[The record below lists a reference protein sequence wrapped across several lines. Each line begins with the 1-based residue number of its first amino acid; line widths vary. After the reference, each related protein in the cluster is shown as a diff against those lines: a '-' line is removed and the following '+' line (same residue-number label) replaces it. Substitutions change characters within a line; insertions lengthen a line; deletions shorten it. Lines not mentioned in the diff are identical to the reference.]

1 MNDSFSLLAK
11 SIRQNKINKL
21 ELLNNLKQ
29 ISEAQ
34 SQKDNYIKKVI
45 ILQKY
50 IRGILFRK
58 KYSLLL
64 DEINIKTVIDYLYE
78 KKKKRIHDH
87 SEEIISFFVK
97 KYINKRKKKK
107 SILYEQYKIHC
118 ANLIKARFK
127 GILVRQKIKKNFG
140 IKNGFQKFDDETKNE
155 SEKKMKLISDEK
167 NKNGNYV

>member
-64 DEINIKTVIDYLYE
+64 DEIIIKTVIDYLYE
-78 KKKKRIHDH
+78 KKK
-87 SEEIISFFVK
+87 
-97 KYINKRKKKK
+97 
-107 SILYEQYKIHC
+107 
-118 ANLIKARFK
+118 
-127 GILVRQKIKKNFG
+127 
-140 IKNGFQKFDDETKNE
+140 
-155 SEKKMKLISDEK
+155 
-167 NKNGNYV
+167 

>member
-97 KYINKRKKKK
+97 KYINKRKK
-107 SILYEQYKIHC
+107 
-118 ANLIKARFK
+118 
-127 GILVRQKIKKNFG
+127 RQKMN
-140 IKNGFQKFDDETKNE
+140 
-155 SEKKMKLISDEK
+155 
-167 NKNGNYV
+167 

>member
-45 ILQKY
+45 ILQKH

-78 KKKKRIHDH
+78 KK
-87 SEEIISFFVK
+87 
-97 KYINKRKKKK
+97 
-107 SILYEQYKIHC
+107 
-118 ANLIKARFK
+118 
-127 GILVRQKIKKNFG
+127 
-140 IKNGFQKFDDETKNE
+140 ET
-155 SEKKMKLISDEK
+155 
-167 NKNGNYV
+167 YT